1 MNGHQYFSQKEEEIS
16 NKYMSASGN
25 NGNNKSTANE
35 ILGGFT
41 LGMLVL
47 FGGMLYLGYKLSVE
61 DKK

>member
-16 NKYMSASGN
+16 NKFMSASGN
-25 NGNNKSTANE
+25 NGNTNATANQ
-35 ILGGFT
+35 ILGGFS

-47 FGGMLYLGYKLSVE
+47 FGGMLYLAYKLSVE

>member
-25 NGNNKSTANE
+25 NGKNKSTANE

-41 LGMLVL
+41 LGMLML